1 MSSPRAATLV
11 LSFQIGRVSKVSK
24 SHFALCKA
32 VIRILYVSVLL
43 LVSKDSSAVTSRN
56 FSHFLQIVQT

>member
-11 LSFQIGRVSKVSK
+11 LSFWIGRVSKVSK

-32 VIRILYVSVLL
+32 VYKNSVRLCAASDFKGQL
-43 LVSKDSSAVTSRN
+43 RSNL
-56 FSHFLQIVQT
+56 